1 MTLINKMNNP
11 KKEQSMI
18 NRIISLNDPSVLNS
32 YIQYVS
38 VDDWNLLNIFLFNSF
53 ENLVI

>member
-18 NRIISLNDPSVLNS
+18 NRTISLNDPSVLNS
-32 YIQYVS
+32 HIQYVS

>member
-1 MTLINKMNNP
+1 MIVINKMNNP
-11 KKEQSMI
+11 TKEQSMI